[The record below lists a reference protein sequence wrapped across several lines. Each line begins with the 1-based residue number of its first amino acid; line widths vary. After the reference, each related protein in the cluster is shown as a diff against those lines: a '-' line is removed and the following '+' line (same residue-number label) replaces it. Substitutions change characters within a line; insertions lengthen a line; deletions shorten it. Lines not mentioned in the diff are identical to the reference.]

1 MKTMMV
7 TGDKKKIL
15 MIICEVWSDDT
26 VLLEVL
32 RVTVR

>member
-1 MKTMMV
+1 
-7 TGDKKKIL
+7 

-32 RVTVR
+32 RVTVRWQWRSSSSASK